1 MHLSYAQ
8 QIVSINNNCART
20 CRPLRNG
27 AGQVQGVAK
36 DDPRAGKG
44 RRRSRKKRGKRRKS
58 GKRGEEREEGVEQ
71 GGSGSALETIY

>member
-1 MHLSYAQ
+1 MWRGGTVVHLSCAQ

-44 RRRSRKKRGKRRKS
+44 SRGSRKRKKRKKRGKR
-58 GKRGEEREEGVEQ
+58 G
-71 GGSGSALETIY
+71 

>member
-1 MHLSYAQ
+1 MHLSCAQ

-36 DDPRAGKG
+36 DDPRASTG
-44 RRRSRKKRGKRRKS
+44 RRGSR
-58 GKRGEEREEGVEQ
+58 RGEAQKVEVAAHLKQ
-71 GGSGSALETIY
+71 FITADDLRI

>member
-1 MHLSYAQ
+1 MVGWWKGEEEGRRGGTVVHLSCAQ

-36 DDPRAGKG
+36 DDSRAGKG
-44 RRRSRKKRGKRRKS
+44 SRGSRKRRRKRKKWE
-58 GKRGEEREEGVEQ
+58 KRG
-71 GGSGSALETIY
+71 

>member
-1 MHLSYAQ
+1 MEGGTVVHLSCAQ

-44 RRRSRKKRGKRRKS
+44 
-58 GKRGEEREEGVEQ
+58 EQ
-71 GGSGSALETIY
+71 GE

>member
-1 MHLSYAQ
+1 MHLSCAQ
-8 QIVSINNNCART
+8 QIVSINNNCVRT

-44 RRRSRKKRGKRRKS
+44 SRGSRKRRRKRKKWEKRE
-58 GKRGEEREEGVEQ
+58 KRG
-71 GGSGSALETIY
+71 